1 MIGRLQGQVQ
11 EKSEDG
17 LVLIDV
23 GGVGFEVLVP
33 QSEAARL
40 PLAPD
45 RTTLFIHLSVRDDSI
60 TLFGFPSR
68 AYLLVFKLLIKV
80 KNIGPKHAINILSA
94 MKPEE
99 VAAALQRE
107 DSDKFKAVSGIGK
120 KTAHMIILELH
131 DKIRK
136 TRIKAPAEEPALE
149 GKLQDV
155 LSALL
160 HLGFKQDEAKKA
172 ANELRDMEKG
182 GAGVEEMIREAL
194 AGLTKKG

>member
-1 MIGRLQGQVQ
+1 MIGRLQGQIQ
-11 EKSEDG
+11 EKGDDG
-17 LVLIDV
+17 HVLMDV
-23 GGVGFEVLVP
+23 GGVGFDVLVP
-33 QSEAARL
+33 RSEAEKL

-60 TLFGFPSR
+60 TLYGFPSR
-68 AYLLVFKLLIKV
+68 ACLLVFKLLIQV
-80 KNIGPKHAINILSA
+80 KNIGPKHAVNILSS

-107 DSDKFKAVSGIGK
+107 DSAKFKAVSGIGK
-120 KTAHMIILELH
+120 KTAAMIIIELR

-136 TRIKAPAEEPALE
+136 TRIKAPAEEPTLT
-149 GKLQDV
+149 GKLQEV

-160 HLGFKQDEAKKA
+160 HLGFKQDEAGNA
-172 ANELRDMEKG
+172 ADELRDMEKD

-194 AGLTKKG
+194 TKLTK

>member
-1 MIGRLQGQVQ
+1 MIGRLQGQIQ
-11 EKSEDG
+11 EKGDDG
-17 LVLIDV
+17 QVLMDV

-33 QSEAARL
+33 RSEAAKL

-45 RTTLFIHLSVRDDSI
+45 RTTLFIHLSVRDDAI
-60 TLFGFPSR
+60 TLYGFPSR

-80 KNIGPKHAINILSA
+80 KNIGPRHAINILSA

-107 DSDKFKAVSGIGK
+107 DSKKFKAVSGIGK
-120 KTAHMIILELH
+120 KTAEMIIIELR

-136 TRIKAPAEEPALE
+136 TRIKASDEEPSLNE
-149 GKLQDV
+149 KLQDV

-160 HLGFKQDEAKKA
+160 HLGFKQDEARKA
-172 ANELRDMEKG
+172 AMELRDMEKG

-194 AGLTKKG
+194 AGLTK

>member
-1 MIGRLQGQVQ
+1 MIGRLHGQIQEKGDDGQV
-11 EKSEDG
+11 
-17 LVLIDV
+17 LMDV

-33 QSEAARL
+33 RSEAAKL
-40 PLAPD
+40 PLAPE
-45 RTTLFIHLSVRDDSI
+45 RTTLFIHLSVRDDAI
-60 TLFGFPSR
+60 TLYGFPSR

-80 KNIGPKHAINILSA
+80 KNIGPRHAVNILSA
-94 MKPEE
+94 LKPEE

-120 KTAHMIILELH
+120 KTADMIILELR

-136 TRIKAPAEEPALE
+136 TRLKAPSEEPLLK

-160 HLGFKQDEAKKA
+160 HLGFKQDEAGKA
-172 ANELRDMEKG
+172 ANALQAMEKD

-194 AGLTKKG
+194 SGLTK